1 MKLDPHE
8 SILDPVSAFLPT
20 IAPGLTANGAG
31 VPADPAF
38 SATALVT
45 TPDAS
50 VGRFL
55 ESEAS
60 GAVRSTVLP
69 RVEIVGTEPTLIIEN
84 KRRFEPKAHLGEGGV
99 GEVAL
104 AQDHDIGRP
113 VALKRLRPGVKSP
126 ATLVRFV
133 EEIRTVGR
141 LEHPN
146 IIPIHDV
153 GVDESGDYYF
163 VMKYIDGETLEAI
176 IGKLVAGDRDY
187 HRRYTFER
195 RVEIW
200 KGILDAVA
208 FAHDQ
213 GFVHRDIKP
222 SNVMVGRYG
231 EVILMDWG
239 IAKAIRGVDLA
250 ARGSFAVKGEG
261 AEEASPLREESGA
274 PPAKREGSAMP
285 RRHFETQVGALVG
298 TPAYMSPEQA
308 RGEPV
313 DERSDIYSLC
323 LVLYELLTLQHPL
336 GGKGTLAELVAA
348 ILHEEPLAAYFVRS
362 PYQPSVPPDLGWLV
376 QKGLAKRKEDRY
388 GSVAEILERLD
399 RRADGDI
406 PVECLATGAL
416 SVSVKLT
423 RFTARNPLTAGGAF
437 LGLLVLLV
445 LFVYKALA

>member
-8 SILDPVSAFLPT
+8 SILDPTSAFLPT
-20 IAPGLTANGAG
+20 ATPVFTANGVSDA
-31 VPADPAF
+31 ADPAF
-38 SATALVT
+38 SATALAT

-50 VGRFL
+50 AGRFL

-60 GAVRSTVLP
+60 GSIRSTVLP
-69 RVEIVGTEPTLIIEN
+69 RVEIVGSEPTLVVDN
-84 KRRFEPKAHLGEGGV
+84 KRRFEPTGHLGEGGV

-104 AQDHDIGRP
+104 VQDHDIGRP
-113 VALKRLRPGVKSP
+113 VALKRLRQDVKSP

-153 GVDESGDYYF
+153 GVDEAGDYYF

-176 IGKLVAGDRDY
+176 IGKLAAGDHEY

-200 KGILDAVA
+200 KGVLEAVA

-231 EVILMDWG
+231 EVVLMDWG

-250 ARGSFAVKGEG
+250 ARGGGAPSRQGAEAPSTQREG
-261 AEEASPLREESGA
+261 ASS
-274 PPAKREGSAMP
+274 S

-308 RGEPV
+308 RGAPV

-323 LVLYELLTLQHPL
+323 LMLYEMLTLQHPL
-336 GGKGTLAELVAA
+336 SGKSTLHEFIAA
-348 ILHEEPLAAYFVRS
+348 IIQEEPPSAHFVRN
-362 PYQPSVPPDLGWLV
+362 PHQPRVPPDLGWLV
-376 QKGLAKRKEDRY
+376 HKGLAKRKEDRY

-406 PVECLATGAL
+406 PVQCLGTGVINM
-416 SVSVKLT
+416 SNKWT
-423 RFTARNPLTAGGAF
+423 RFTARNPIAAGGAF
-437 LGLLVLLV
+437 ITFVALLV
-445 LFVYKALA
+445 LFVYKSLA